1 MKKAVGEIVAMPRFD
16 EEMDA
21 LVSALEA
28 RWSNGS
34 RKLRGYPR
42 DGEIKAVCAACGME
56 RLEQVRH
63 LVEGCGLGDLT
74 LGELSR
80 DAYCLRSTCGEAL
93 SFEDEGY

>member
-1 MKKAVGEIVAMPRFD
+1 
-16 EEMDA
+16 
-21 LVSALEA
+21 
-28 RWSNGS
+28 
-34 RKLRGYPR
+34 
-42 DGEIKAVCAACGME
+42 ME